1 MKLRLFG
8 FVFFAAFFIEVAS
21 IIVVGRQ
28 VGVLWTLLL
37 LFLGM
42 VIGGSLIA
50 KSGRDMITQV
60 QIELAAG
67 RNPDQHM
74 VKGLMTFIAGILLFI
89 PGFVTDI
96 LAIILL
102 IPFVQEKLLK
112 FMKNHTKLNT
122 KYYADHQTS
131 NRRGYSSTEDGEII
145 IDLDS
150 NDYRSENDEKRD
162 IKYISDTKNDDNLR

>member
-60 QIELAAG
+60 QVELAAG
-67 RNPDQHM
+67 RNPDQQM
-74 VKGLMTFIAGILLFI
+74 VKGLITFFAGVLLFI
-89 PGFVTDI
+89 PGFVTDT

-102 IPFVQEKLLK
+102 IPFVQTQLLK
-112 FMKNHTKLNT
+112 FMKNYTKLST
-122 KYYADHQTS
+122 KYYADYRTT
-131 NRRGYSSTEDGEII
+131 NPNNYSSSKDDEII

-150 NDYRSENDEKRD
+150 DEYHSENEKKRD
-162 IKYISDTKNDDNLR
+162 MKYISNTKNDDNLR